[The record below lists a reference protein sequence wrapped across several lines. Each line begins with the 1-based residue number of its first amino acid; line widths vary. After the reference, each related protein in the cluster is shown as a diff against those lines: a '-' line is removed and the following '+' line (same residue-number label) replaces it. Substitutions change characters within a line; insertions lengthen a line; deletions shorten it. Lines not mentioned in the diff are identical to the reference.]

1 MNLLNGGESKL
12 LEIKIVKTVTAVM
25 DPRFCHMRAFENVN
39 VTQFFED
46 SKSPVFT

>member
-12 LEIKIVKTVTAVM
+12 LECKIVKTVTAVM
-25 DPRFCHMRAFENVN
+25 DPRFYHVHAFENVN

-46 SKSPVFT
+46 CESPVFT